1 MFFIIF
7 FLTKWDSVYWIF
19 DIVWLSKC
27 FLKIKMKSSVIL
39 VIEWICFESYIL
51 FVFLKNQSGYELDW
65 FIQLFIILFVI
76 VIIVT
81 HRYLH
86 WLIWQI
92 PHAFYFQ
99 VNCVNFILIEACML
113 NQCCRLIPLLEKEV
127 QIWNCI
133 SFKRSTVLS

>member
-1 MFFIIF
+1 
-7 FLTKWDSVYWIF
+7 
-19 DIVWLSKC
+19 
-27 FLKIKMKSSVIL
+27 MKSSVIL

-65 FIQLFIILFVI
+65 FIQLFIMLFVI

-81 HRYLH
+81 HRDLH

-113 NQCCRLIPLLEKEV
+113 NQCCSLIPLLEKEV

-133 SFKRSTVLS
+133 SFKWSLFIVLFETSIFLLPFCCLTYQVSQIIYGLNKQNI